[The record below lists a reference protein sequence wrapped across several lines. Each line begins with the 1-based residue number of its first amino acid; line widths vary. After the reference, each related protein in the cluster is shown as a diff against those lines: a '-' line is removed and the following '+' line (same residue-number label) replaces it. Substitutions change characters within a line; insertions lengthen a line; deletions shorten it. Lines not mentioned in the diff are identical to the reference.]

1 MKQRSRWSCI
11 MVLLMVMSVLSVVK
25 VREPSIALAEG
36 APKWLCK
43 AEAVYSTCSP
53 TRAWRVCQEHRLEG
67 LGLGADKTSACM
79 EAEQA
84 CSDNLIRTLIAENR
98 QGIASIKSRCAMT
111 TCELDSIGQ
120 PASRMLSKGL

>member
-1 MKQRSRWSCI
+1 
-11 MVLLMVMSVLSVVK
+11 MVLLMAMCALSVVS
-25 VREPSIALAEG
+25 VREPSLARAEG
-36 APKWLCK
+36 AAKWLCK

-53 TRAWRVCQEHRLEG
+53 TRAWRVCREHRLEG

-84 CSDNLIRTLIAENR
+84 CSDNLIRTMIVENR

-111 TCELDSIGQ
+111 TCELDSIAK
-120 PASRMLSKGL
+120 PTSRMLSKGL